1 MTDYAKKIIH
11 RKREKIKENKQ
22 KKEIVSTKIKI
33 NVEKDVKTVKK
44 GQKRANLSWHKSLP
58 LGVCRSPTPKAATS
72 ALCSEVW
79 GAAPPAAAA
88 APPARALPSGACR
101 LRAAWAGRSARP
113 MACARSVGA
122 CATAQGSGGA
132 CRRLLVLC
140 GRLRSFAPD
149 CHPATLSAKPLDLRF
164 GAPLLLAAPNCKDA
178 TRSAL
183 RTLFSRSAP
192 GALPRPFPPLCSPGK
207 PSNGTGSASGPR
219 PGLALGFVRARL
231 AAVCWCF
238 SVGFGVF
245 AAAVPASTGWPRTGS
260 RTCPGPLLSCVT
272 SGCGLRGCSLDW
284 GFSPVGRLRLV
295 LFVRAIGKTLAA
307 GLR

>member
-1 MTDYAKKIIH
+1 M
-11 RKREKIKENKQ
+11 
-22 KKEIVSTKIKI
+22 
-33 NVEKDVKTVKK
+33 EKDVKTVKK

-192 GALPRPFPPLCSPGK
+192 GALPRPFPPCAPPVSRATAPGLR
-207 PSNGTGSASGPR
+207 PAPVRDWRSASCVPDWPPFVGAFRLASEFSRPPCPRQPAGPGR
-219 PGLALGFVRARL
+219 GLGLAPGRCSRALRPAAACVGAPSIGASLRSGGLG
-231 AAVCWCF
+231 WCF
-238 SVGFGVF
+238 SS
-245 AAAVPASTGWPRTGS
+245 ARSEKLLQPA
-260 RTCPGPLLSCVT
+260 
-272 SGCGLRGCSLDW
+272 
-284 GFSPVGRLRLV
+284 
-295 LFVRAIGKTLAA
+295 
-307 GLR
+307 